1 MKTATRSVV
10 FAILSLTISAHYAFA
25 RQVESSAPAMTR
37 PPSGVHFLSIDEQ
50 NLPPELKSKL
60 HEQAKLMKQHKVI
73 PVSDNQVFDF
83 ALADKEHTSKKKKG
97 IGVLA
102 EPPLTFTP
110 ASIEQT
116 SLKSGQYLGSTTH
129 SGLYRGAWTG
139 YSRLYSHP
147 RLGRVMFEEM
157 DVATGDSGVTI
168 SKEMINADVNGAPAV
183 MVSLQ
188 GSEKKG
194 ITRLTW
200 VSKGMDYELSAP
212 RVDDKSRDELLEIAR
227 QISP

>member
-1 MKTATRSVV
+1 MKTTMRSVI
-10 FAILSLTISAHYAFA
+10 FAVLSLTISTHYAVA
-25 RQVESSAPAMTR
+25 GQGEDSAPAMTR

-50 NLPPELKSKL
+50 NLPLEIKSKL
-60 HEQAKLMKQHKVI
+60 HERAKLMKQHKVI
-73 PVSDNQVFDF
+73 PVNDSQILDF
-83 ALADKEHTSKKKKG
+83 AVLEEEHVFKKKEG
-97 IGVLA
+97 TTVFA
-102 EPPLTFTP
+102 EPSVTFTP
-110 ASIEQT
+110 ADIEQT

-129 SGLYRGAWTG
+129 SGFYHGAWTG
-139 YSRLYSHP
+139 LSRLYTHP
-147 RLGRVMFEEM
+147 RLGRVMFDEM
-157 DVATGDSGVTI
+157 DVATGDAGVTF

-188 GSEKKG
+188 GSENKA

-212 RVDDKSRDELLEIAR
+212 RVDEKSRDELLEIAR